1 MNEPKG
7 AGAPPTDFLRQIVAA
22 DTDSG
27 RFGGSVVTRFP
38 PEPNGYLHLGHV
50 KSICLNF
57 GIAADF
63 GGRCHLRY
71 DDTNPEK
78 ENEEYVLGMQEDI
91 RWLGFDWG
99 EHLYFASDYFG
110 QMYDFAEV
118 LINKGLAYVDSQ
130 STEAIREGR
139 GTVTESGVSSPDRER
154 PVEENL
160 DLFRRMRAGD
170 FGDGA
175 HVLRAKI
182 DMGAANMIMRDP
194 VLYRI
199 RHAHHYRQGDD
210 WCLYPLYDYAHCLED
225 ALEGVTHSLCTLE
238 FENNRALYDWVL
250 DNVGFE
256 EPRSH
261 QYEFAELVV
270 EHAVLS
276 KRRILPLVQAG
287 VVSGWDDPRL
297 STVRGFRRRG
307 VPPEALRR
315 FIEMVGVARTHSTVD
330 VAKFDFSI
338 REVLNQSAPRVMAV
352 LDPLRVVLTNYPEGT
367 SETLDAPYYPHDVP
381 LEGSRELPF
390 GRELFI
396 ERSDFAEDPPKGFRR
411 LRPGGEVRLRY
422 GYVIRC
428 DEVVR
433 GYGGEVLELRCTY
446 DPETRSGSTGDG
458 RKVQGTIHWVSAAH
472 ALDAEI
478 RLYDRL
484 FLDAAEVEEDDAE
497 SDLLT
502 LVNPGSL
509 RCITGAKV
517 EPSVADDAPDVRYQ
531 FERTGYFWRDPV
543 DGVGDSLVFNRI
555 VTLKD
560 SWVKRGTV
568 SVEKPK
574 SQPKR
579 GAGAGQGDRPVVS
592 DERASLR
599 STNAAMAARF
609 ERYQADWGVS
619 AEHADL
625 LTDSLATADFFEAAV
640 AGHPNP
646 TGLAAWM
653 VTDLRGLLGARALP
667 ELPITGAALGRL
679 VALVDSGRLTRRA
692 GKDVL
697 ARLAADGGDPEAL
710 MTEMGL
716 ERVGDEDALQKAVET
731 VLSAWPEKVEE
742 YRAGK
747 RNLIGLFVGE
757 VMKATGGAADPQSV
771 RKILTQHL
779 EN

>member
-433 GYGGEVLELRCTY
+433 GDGGEVLELRCTY

>member
-1 MNEPKG
+1 
-7 AGAPPTDFLRQIVAA
+7 
-22 DTDSG
+22 
-27 RFGGSVVTRFP
+27 
-38 PEPNGYLHLGHV
+38 
-50 KSICLNF
+50 
-57 GIAADF
+57 
-63 GGRCHLRY
+63 
-71 DDTNPEK
+71 
-78 ENEEYVLGMQEDI
+78 
-91 RWLGFDWG
+91 
-99 EHLYFASDYFG
+99 
-110 QMYDFAEV
+110 
-118 LINKGLAYVDSQ
+118 
-130 STEAIREGR
+130 
-139 GTVTESGVSSPDRER
+139 
-154 PVEENL
+154 
-160 DLFRRMRAGD
+160 
-170 FGDGA
+170 
-175 HVLRAKI
+175 
-182 DMGAANMIMRDP
+182 

-238 FENNRALYDWVL
+238 FENNRELYDWVL

-297 STVRGFRRRG
+297 STVRGLRRRG

-315 FIEMVGVARTHSTVD
+315 FIDMVGVARTHSTVD

-352 LDPLRVVLTNYPEGT
+352 LDPLRVVLTNYPEGA

-390 GRELFI
+390 GRDLFI

-422 GYVIRC
+422 AYVIRC
-428 DEVVR
+428 DEVAR
-433 GYGGEVLELRCTY
+433 GDDGEVVELRCSY
-446 DPETRSGSTGDG
+446 DPDTRSGSTADG
-458 RKVQGTIHWVSAAH
+458 RKIEGTIHWVSAEH
-472 ALDAEI
+472 ALDAEV

-484 FLDAAEVEEDDAE
+484 FLDAAEVDDEEAE
-497 SDLLT
+497 ADLLN

-509 RCITGAKV
+509 RCVTGAKV
-517 EPSVADDAPDVRYQ
+517 EPSVAADAPDVRYQ

-543 DGVGDSLVFNRI
+543 DGRGDSLVFNRI

-568 SVEKPK
+568 AVEKTKPE
-574 SQPKR
+574 PKR
-579 GAGAGQGDRPVVS
+579 GPGPGDRPVVS

-599 STNAAMAARF
+599 STNADMAARF
-609 ERYQADWGVS
+609 ERYQAEWGLS

-625 LTDSLATADFFEAAV
+625 LTDSLATAAFFEAAV
-640 AGHPNP
+640 AVHPTP
-646 TGLAAWM
+646 TDLAAWM
-653 VTDLRGLLGARALP
+653 VTDLRGLLGARTLP
-667 ELPITGAALGRL
+667 DLPITGEALGKL
-679 VALVDSGRLTRRA
+679 GALVDSGRLTRRA

-697 ARLAADGGDPEAL
+697 ARLVADGGDPETL

-716 ERVGDEDALQKAVET
+716 ERVGDSDALQSAVET
-731 VLSAWPEKVEE
+731 VLAAWPEKAEE
-742 YRAGK
+742 YRAGR

-757 VMKATGGAADPQSV
+757 VMKATGGAADPHSV
-771 RKILTQHL
+771 RTMLTKRL